1 MAENQP
7 REFDVVVGGDN
18 PSPLGGLVLGGLEGA
33 KHRLSSNILEERIAA
48 LSEVLN
54 YGESGLNLLIQALKD
69 QSEQIQNKAYSLLFL
84 REEENVKEALRQYKP
99 WQFFEY
105 LRTTT
110 GHSCKVCCSAVSSDS
125 QILVTGAD
133 DGIKVWNLKTA
144 KQLYYLSH
152 SDPRYVSISPD
163 GETLLSA
170 FYDYGKMQLWDLKTG
185 QLIQSLK
192 PEDSRHPTTS
202 IIVSS
207 DWQTAVGV
215 KNKSI
220 DIWDLKTKQLIRT
233 LKIYCGKL
241 SCIALSSNGKVL
253 AGGSFDNRIR
263 VWDLNTGKEINTL
276 EGHVQ
281 SVSFLAISPDH
292 KTIVSCGD
300 KTIKIWDLE
309 TGKLINTFIGHKH
322 RIVSAAISYNWQT
335 IISYSTDKFIV
346 KWNLNTGQ
354 KLGKYQETCET
365 DFSLL
370 ITEDGQNFIT
380 ISDHIVNTWDL
391 HTGQIVDTFSVA
403 GHLGSISSLALS
415 PDGLTIYSCGGSAP
429 TIKLWDSRTGEKI
442 STLYGHSSSVNCV
455 VASQDGSIFMSA
467 SSDKTIKIWDV
478 KNSQEISTLVGHSN
492 RILSLDISF
501 DGKILASGDVD
512 GNIKVW
518 NLETE
523 EEIYTLQQKAYSNTV
538 RRGVYRLAISPDGK
552 KLVSCTKRHNRLL
565 QVWNLETKEEIYA
578 LIGIPVEYIKI
589 SPNGQ
594 YLISG
599 DHDYRHIEVRDLQ
612 TGNPIGIFNF
622 PGEINCLTISPD
634 GEALFLGSEDQSI
647 QIWSFKTGELVRSLR
662 IHPFFYY
669 MNVLAISQ
677 NGQILVS
684 GNRGTI
690 NIWGCAVN

>member
-309 TGKLINTFIGHKH
+309 TGKLINTFIGHKR
-322 RIVSAAISYNWQT
+322 RIVSAAISYDWQT

-354 KLGKYQETCET
+354 KLGTFQETCET

-380 ISDHIVNTWDL
+380 ISDHIVNTWEL
-391 HTGQIVDTFSVA
+391 GTGQIVDTFSVA
-403 GHLGSISSLALS
+403 AHLGSISSLALS
-415 PDGLTIYSCGGSAP
+415 PDGLTIYSCGGSDP

-442 STLYGHSSSVNCV
+442 STLYGHSSSVNCL
-455 VASQDGSIFMSA
+455 VASQDGSIFVSA

-478 KNSQEISTLVGHSN
+478 KDRQEISTLVGHSN
-492 RILSLDISF
+492 KIFSLDINC
-501 DGKILASGDVD
+501 DGKILASGDLD

-518 NLETE
+518 NLETG
-523 EEIYTLQQKAYSNTV
+523 EEIYTLQQKAYSNYV
-538 RRGVYRLAISPDGK
+538 RRGVYSLAISPDGK
-552 KLVSCTKRHNRLL
+552 KLASCSEQLL
-565 QVWNLETKEEIYA
+565 QVWNLEIGQELYA
-578 LIGIPVEYIKI
+578 LEKVRVGHIKI

-594 YLISG
+594 YLISA
-599 DHDYRHIEVRDLQ
+599 DCEVYKQNIIEIRDLQ
-612 TGNPIGIFNF
+612 TGK
-622 PGEINCLTISPD
+622 EIRTFTGKINGLTISPD
-634 GEALFLGSEDQSI
+634 GEALFVASKDQGMKI
-647 QIWSFKTGELVRSLR
+647 FNLNTGELFRSLIR
-662 IHPFFYY
+662 HPFTYSGS
-669 MNVLAISQ
+669 VLAISQ

-684 GNRGTI
+684 KDGGNI
-690 NIWGCAVN
+690 NIWGVQ